1 MECHPYFKDDTPLDS
16 PEKELKSSAA
26 SISTA
31 NTAVVSLS
39 PNDSSF
45 QPGISFFIDAKG
57 IAAIRLPTPSS
68 QLEIPIHHYDGPLAY
83 ISTRERKC
91 SGNAI
96 LSSPKTGDLIST
108 TYMWGPNRDPTIR
121 LLQSPSPAPPEI
133 KMTGKWISRQQEFV
147 APNGSAFVW
156 RYVRSKEAEG
166 TLLVLEKKDGSSSG
180 PVRRIAQLVRNEH
193 TRPAGTS
200 GCAAGNGGEL
210 VFVQGAELELDEALI
225 IATCILMLKKEVD
238 RRRAIQIAAIA
249 GVI

>member
-1 MECHPYFKDDTPLDS
+1 M
-16 PEKELKSSAA
+16 
-26 SISTA
+26 
-31 NTAVVSLS
+31 
-39 PNDSSF
+39 
-45 QPGISFFIDAKG
+45 
-57 IAAIRLPTPSS
+57 
-68 QLEIPIHHYDGPLAY
+68 
-83 ISTRERKC
+83 
-91 SGNAI
+91 
-96 LSSPKTGDLIST
+96 
-108 TYMWGPNRDPTIR
+108 
-121 LLQSPSPAPPEI
+121 
-133 KMTGKWISRQQEFV
+133 